1 MMERIIKPLTPTE
14 LEIMEILWRENRPLS
29 ALEILEL
36 SENRSWKQNSLYPT
50 LQHLQEKNAVVIT
63 GYVPVKRKY
72 ARTYLP
78 TYSKSKYQLSR
89 LEKPG
94 ENLDIVSLLREQLEK
109 GKISDSDLSAIEN
122 MIKDYRGN

>member
-1 MMERIIKPLTPTE
+1 MEKISRPLTPTD

-78 TYSKSKYQLSR
+78 TYTKSNYQLSR

-94 ENLDIVSLLREQLEK
+94 EHLDIVSLLREQLEK
-109 GKISDSDLSAIEN
+109 GKVSDSDLSAIEN

>member
-63 GYVPVKRKY
+63 GYVPVRESMPG
-72 ARTYLP
+72 LIC
-78 TYSKSKYQLSR
+78 R
-89 LEKPG
+89 LIPKA
-94 ENLDIVSLLREQLEK
+94 NTNSADWRSLASTW
-109 GKISDSDLSAIEN
+109 ISFLCS
-122 MIKDYRGN
+122 GNNWKKER

>member
-1 MMERIIKPLTPTE
+1 M
-14 LEIMEILWRENRPLS
+14 
-29 ALEILEL
+29 
-36 SENRSWKQNSLYPT
+36 
-50 LQHLQEKNAVVIT
+50 VIT

-78 TYSKSKYQLSR
+78 TYTKSKYQLSR

-94 ENLDIVSLLREQLEK
+94 EHLDIVSLLREQLEK